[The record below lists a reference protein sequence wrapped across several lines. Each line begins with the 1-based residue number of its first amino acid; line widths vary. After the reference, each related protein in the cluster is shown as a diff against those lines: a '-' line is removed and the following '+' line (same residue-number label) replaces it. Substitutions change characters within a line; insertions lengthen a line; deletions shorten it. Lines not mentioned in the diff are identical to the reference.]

1 MFSDSGLN
9 CIYVISGD
17 YATLI
22 PDEDFH
28 RGIEF
33 QDPTSLVFDDLDN
46 MIVVDRSPKLK
57 VIDKERSYV
66 GDIQVKFITL
76 ILDIANLFI
85 SRATSLALVQHRRS
99 IWTNGRDICTSTI
112 ARTTSSTSTS
122 CSPLCADCLVIL
134 VIFSYHL
141 LPGRLSVF

>member
-1 MFSDSGLN
+1 MLSDSGLN

-76 ILDIANLFI
+76 ILDIPNLFI
-85 SRATSLALVQHRRS
+85 VYLQ
-99 IWTNGRDICTSTI
+99 GDK
-112 ARTTSSTSTS
+112 S
-122 CSPLCADCLVIL
+122 CPGPAQAVYLDKWSG
-134 VIFSYHL
+134 HL
-141 LPGRLSVF
+141 YVNYRKDNIIYIYQL

>member
-1 MFSDSGLN
+1 MLSDSGLN

-22 PDEDFH
+22 PDEDHH

-57 VIDKERSYV
+57 VIDKER
-66 GDIQVKFITL
+66 
-76 ILDIANLFI
+76 
-85 SRATSLALVQHRRS
+85 LAMS
-99 IWTNGRDICTSTI
+99 
-112 ARTTSSTSTS
+112 
-122 CSPLCADCLVIL
+122 
-134 VIFSYHL
+134 
-141 LPGRLSVF
+141 

>member
-22 PDEDFH
+22 PDEDSH

-33 QDPTSLVFDDLDN
+33 QGPTSLVFDDLDN
-46 MIVVDRSPKLK
+46 MVVVDRSPKLK

-85 SRATSLALVQHRRS
+85 SRATSLALVQHRLS

-122 CSPLCADCLVIL
+122 CSPLCADCLVII

-141 LPGRLSVF
+141 LPERLSVL